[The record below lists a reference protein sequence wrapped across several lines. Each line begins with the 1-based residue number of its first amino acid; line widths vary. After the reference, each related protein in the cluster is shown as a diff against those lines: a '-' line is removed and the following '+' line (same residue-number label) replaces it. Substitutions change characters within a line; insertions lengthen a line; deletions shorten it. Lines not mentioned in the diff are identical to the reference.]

1 LPLWVPYIYI
11 CTYRWHPFSVCIFN
25 LRFAYGLQFT
35 PAVGTHRDKPV
46 RTTVRMSDAKVTKK
60 VGGPTTA
67 ASANGWFLK
76 VSAAT
81 STIDVLSRK
90 WEQSQAHRHSVY
102 QLNESHIINS
112 LRRQAAS
119 RGPLSITNG
128 YECGGINEPHTPRA

>member
-1 LPLWVPYIYI
+1 
-11 CTYRWHPFSVCIFN
+11 

-60 VGGPTTA
+60 VGGPGTA

-81 STIDVLSRK
+81 STIDVLSRN
-90 WEQSQAHRHSVY
+90 WEQSIQF
-102 QLNESHIINS
+102 IN
-112 LRRQAAS
+112 
-119 RGPLSITNG
+119 
-128 YECGGINEPHTPRA
+128 